1 MRIAVV
7 YASGSGNTKALTD
20 QIVNRLGGYVK
31 VFDVKD
37 VDVTKLVNFDVL
49 IVGSYTWGDGDLP
62 VRMKKFYERLETVD
76 ISHMKTAVFGTG
88 ETGYFHYCRA
98 VDMLRDMLFAKSEK
112 LLVTLKV
119 EQMFSES
126 DVPRIDR
133 FAEIVNEYVSSS
145 YFTNVS
151 ESKAM

>member
-7 YASGSGNTKALTD
+7 YASGSGNTKALME
-20 QIVNRLGGYVK
+20 QITKRLGGYVK
-31 VFDVKD
+31 VFDVREVD
-37 VDVTKLVNFDVL
+37 VDKLVHFDML

-62 VRMKKFYERLETVD
+62 ARMKRFYEQLETRD

-98 VDMLRDMLFAKSEK
+98 VDMFRDMLFAKSEK

-119 EQMFSES
+119 EQMFDVS
-126 DVPRIDR
+126 DLSRIDR
-133 FAEIVNEYVSSS
+133 FAEIINNHVY
-145 YFTNVS
+145 S
-151 ESKAM
+151 ETSDQLSAM

>member
-1 MRIAVV
+1 MV
-7 YASGSGNTKALTD
+7 YASGSGNTKALAD
-20 QIVNRLGGYVK
+20 QIVDRLGGYVK

-37 VDVTKLVNFDVL
+37 VDVAKLVNFDML

-62 VRMKKFYERLETVD
+62 VRMKKFYEKLEEVD

-119 EQMFSES
+119 EQMFGLS
-126 DVPRIDR
+126 DIPRIER
-133 FAEIVNEYVSSS
+133 FAEIVNSHVDSS
-145 YFTNVS
+145 YHGGLSDAT
-151 ESKAM
+151 AI